1 MDLTADHVWDAPE
14 DGIARRAVAFGSEAG
29 RLVVRETDRPAP
41 DTLALA
47 ALVNTHDHGYG
58 LPPLAV
64 GAPDDALECWIHGL
78 ANRPATDPKLEAM
91 VAFGRMALTGIGTTV
106 HFHNSGRR
114 DRVLE
119 EAGPVAEAAKAV
131 GIRVAFSSPIA
142 DRNPV
147 VYGDHDQLAAL
158 GYVPAAGAPAY
169 PLGAEQIAAAKAV
182 AAEHG
187 SDTFNVQLGPIG
199 PQWCRPETLEAI
211 AATSAETGMR
221 VQMHL
226 LETERQRQYLDSI
239 WPEGPVRRLDT
250 LGLLSPRLT
259 VAHGVWLREDEC
271 ALLAER
277 GVTVAVNSSS
287 NLRLRSGI
295 APVAHFLAA
304 GLNFGL
310 GLDGGGL
317 DDDQDMFR
325 ELSLFQRLQS
335 GMGLVQQM
343 PVERVLASAL
353 RGGFRAFDGSND
365 YGTLRDGA
373 RADVVVV
380 DLARIRQDI
389 LHDTVPLADVVL
401 ARARRRDVRDLMVAG
416 RRVVADGRLAG
427 FDFVAA
433 EAELVAQARARA
445 PAVDAAGQR
454 TNREAIRRYYLD
466 GRHI

>member
-1 MDLTADHVWDAPE
+1 MDFTADHVWNAPE
-14 DGIARRAVAFGSEAG
+14 DGIAVRSVALGSDAG
-29 RLVVRETDRPAP
+29 RLTVRKTTRAARGR
-41 DTLALA
+41 LALA

-78 ANRPATDPKLEAM
+78 ANRPDIDPRLEAM
-91 VAFGRMALTGIGTTV
+91 VAFGRMALSGIGTTV

-114 DRVLE
+114 DRVVE
-119 EAGPVAEAAKAV
+119 EAARVAEAAEAV

-147 VYGDHDQLAAL
+147 VYGDDAQLAAL
-158 GYVPAAGAPAY
+158 GFVASGTPPVY
-169 PLGAEQIAAAKAV
+169 PPGAEQIAAAKAV
-182 AAEHG
+182 AAAHG
-187 SDTFNVQLGPIG
+187 SATFNVQLGPIG
-199 PQWCRPETLEAI
+199 PQWCLPETLEAI
-211 AATSAETGMR
+211 AEASAATGMR

-226 LETERQRQYLDSI
+226 LETERQRQYLDAL
-239 WPEGPVRRLDT
+239 WPEGPVRRLDAM
-250 LGLLSPRLT
+250 GLLSPRLT

-304 GLNFGL
+304 DLNFGL

-335 GMGLVQQM
+335 GMGLVHEM
-343 PVERVLASAL
+343 PVERVLAAAL
-353 RGGFRAFDGSND
+353 RGGFRAFDGSHD
-365 YGTLRDGA
+365 YGRLQDGA
-373 RADVVVV
+373 RADVAIL
-380 DLARIRQDI
+380 DLTRIREDI
-389 LHDTVPLADVVL
+389 LHDTVPLGDVVIT
-401 ARARRRDVRDLMVAG
+401 RARRRDVRDLMVAG
-416 RRVVADGRLAG
+416 RRVVEDGRLVG
-427 FDFVAA
+427 FDFAAA
-433 EAELVAQARARA
+433 EAELIAQARQRS
-445 PAVDAAGQR
+445 PAVDAGRQH

-466 GRHI
+466 GRHL